1 MNDKYVGIIFFVA
14 FMHARIIIQLNN
26 ITGPSVDGR
35 YGHRG
40 NKANHI
46 FFLFVFL
53 HFLTVCTEQWLFLL
67 FAFFVRLLCRRIK
80 SCVSVAL
87 FFGHCECAFGL
98 IHGFACFNHS
108 NVLSRVGGCVDRR
121 SAAGIIR
128 KPIVSTFFSFQD
140 RWCWSFAFI
149 RGCLVICV
157 YVTYNKHS
165 NVAQFGNFRKLYGT
179 IMKYKSEPI
188 HEFWWFHF
196 STKKIKKFW
205 IIDVEQFLLGV
216 KRK

>member
-26 ITGPSVDGR
+26 ITGPSDDGR

-87 FFGHCECAFGL
+87 FLGTVNARSGWYM
-98 IHGFACFNHS
+98 
-108 NVLSRVGGCVDRR
+108 VLRVSTILMCYPELVIVWIEEAPRV
-121 SAAGIIR
+121 IR
-128 KPIVSTFFSFQD
+128 KPIVSTFFPFKIAGADLLLLFAAVWAYACMWPTTNTQMWRNSVIFENCMAQLWNTNRSQSMSFD
-140 RWCWSFAFI
+140 DFI
-149 RGCLVICV
+149 
-157 YVTYNKHS
+157 
-165 NVAQFGNFRKLYGT
+165 FRQ
-179 IMKYKSEPI
+179 
-188 HEFWWFHF
+188 
-196 STKKIKKFW
+196 KI
-205 IIDVEQFLLGV
+205 
-216 KRK
+216 

>member
-26 ITGPSVDGR
+26 ITGPSDDGR

-46 FFLFVFL
+46 FSLFVFL

-87 FFGHCECAFGL
+87 FLGTVNARLGM
-98 IHGFACFNHS
+98 
-108 NVLSRVGGCVDRR
+108 VLRVSTILMCYPVLVIVWIEEAPRV
-121 SAAGIIR
+121 IR
-128 KPIVSTFFSFQD
+128 KPIVSTFFPFEIAGADLLLIFAAVWAYACMWPTTNTQMWRNSVIFENCMAQLWNTNRSQSMSFD
-140 RWCWSFAFI
+140 DFI
-149 RGCLVICV
+149 FR
-157 YVTYNKHS
+157 
-165 NVAQFGNFRKLYGT
+165 QFF
-179 IMKYKSEPI
+179 
-188 HEFWWFHF
+188 F
-196 STKKIKKFW
+196 
-205 IIDVEQFLLGV
+205 
-216 KRK
+216 

>member
-108 NVLSRVGGCVDRR
+108 NVLSRVGDCVDRR
-121 SAAGIIR
+121 SAAGY
-128 KPIVSTFFSFQD
+128 SQTNCFNFFFPFKIAGADLLLLFAAVWAYACMWPTTNTQMWRNSVIFENCMAQLWNTNRSQSMSFD
-140 RWCWSFAFI
+140 GFI
-149 RGCLVICV
+149 
-157 YVTYNKHS
+157 
-165 NVAQFGNFRKLYGT
+165 FRQ
-179 IMKYKSEPI
+179 
-188 HEFWWFHF
+188 
-196 STKKIKKFW
+196 KI
-205 IIDVEQFLLGV
+205 
-216 KRK
+216 

>member
-26 ITGPSVDGR
+26 ITGPSDDGR

-87 FFGHCECAFGL
+87 FLGTVNARSGWYM
-98 IHGFACFNHS
+98 
-108 NVLSRVGGCVDRR
+108 VLRVSTILMCYPELVIVWIEEAPRV
-121 SAAGIIR
+121 IR
-128 KPIVSTFFSFQD
+128 KPIVSIFFFSRSLVLIFCFYSRLSGHMRVCDLQQTLK
-140 RWCWSFAFI
+140 CGAI
-149 RGCLVICV
+149 R
-157 YVTYNKHS
+157 
-165 NVAQFGNFRKLYGT
+165 
-179 IMKYKSEPI
+179 
-188 HEFWWFHF
+188 
-196 STKKIKKFW
+196 
-205 IIDVEQFLLGV
+205 
-216 KRK
+216 

>member
-14 FMHARIIIQLNN
+14 FMHARITIQLNN
-26 ITGPSVDGR
+26 ITGPSDDGR

-87 FFGHCECAFGL
+87 FLGTVNARSGWYM
-98 IHGFACFNHS
+98 
-108 NVLSRVGGCVDRR
+108 VLRVSTILMCYPELVIVWIEEAPRV
-121 SAAGIIR
+121 IR
-128 KPIVSTFFSFQD
+128 KPIVSIFFLSRSLVLIFCFYSRLSGHMRVCDLQQTLK
-140 RWCWSFAFI
+140 CGAI
-149 RGCLVICV
+149 R
-157 YVTYNKHS
+157 
-165 NVAQFGNFRKLYGT
+165 
-179 IMKYKSEPI
+179 
-188 HEFWWFHF
+188 
-196 STKKIKKFW
+196 
-205 IIDVEQFLLGV
+205 
-216 KRK
+216 